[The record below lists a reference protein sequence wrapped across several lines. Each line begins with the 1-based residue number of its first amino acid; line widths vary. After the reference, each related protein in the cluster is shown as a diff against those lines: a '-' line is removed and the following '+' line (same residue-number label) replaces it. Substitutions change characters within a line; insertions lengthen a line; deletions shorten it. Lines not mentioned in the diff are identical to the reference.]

1 MMFTIGVLIAI
12 LSAAS
17 WAMGTI
23 LFDKIGKVM
32 PAAGITFFK
41 SVMSVLLMTV
51 LMLVFGFE
59 IPTGRQLLFLAL
71 SGVIGISVGDTLFFR
86 SLQHLGVKM
95 QVLYFILGQVLT
107 VILSYLFL
115 GEILTLLQYIGA
127 FVVVIG
133 VLLVIFDKQDN
144 HPNKTQGII
153 EGFAAMLCYSVS
165 IILIK
170 SVMDEVSAVTATFY
184 RMLFS
189 VVFVLLGGLFSK
201 KVKAWAA
208 PLRQRKTLALFTV
221 NSVIVTYGGFLM
233 SVLALKY
240 IDVSIASI
248 LSTTEPLFTL
258 LFAFLIN
265 KDKPTRK
272 EMIGALIAMV
282 GVLMMIL
289 FQ

>member
-1 MMFTIGVLIAI
+1 MFTIGVLIAV

-23 LFDKIGKVM
+23 LFEKIGKVM

-41 SVMSVLLMTV
+41 SAMSVVLMAA

-59 IPTGRQLLFLAL
+59 IPTGRQLLLLAI

-86 SLQHLGVKM
+86 SLQNLGVKM

-107 VILSYLFL
+107 VFLSYLFL

-127 FVVVIG
+127 FIVIIG
-133 VLLVIFDKQDN
+133 VLLVIFNKSDN
-144 HPNKTQGII
+144 RPNKVRGII
-153 EGFAAMLCYSVS
+153 EGFLAMLCYSIS
-165 IILIK
+165 IIIIK
-170 SVMDEVSAVTATFY
+170 SVLEDVSAVTATFY

-189 VVFVLLGGLFSK
+189 VVFVLVGGLFGK
-201 KVKAWAA
+201 QIKNWAA
-208 PLRQRKTLALFTV
+208 PLKQRKTLGLFV
-221 NSVIVTYGGFLM
+221 LNAAIVTYGGFLM

-240 IDVSIASI
+240 VDVSVASI

-265 KDKPTRK
+265 RDKPTKR
-272 EMIGALIAMV
+272 ELLGAAITFV
-282 GVLMMIL
+282 GVLLMVI

>member
-1 MMFTIGVLIAI
+1 MMFIVGVLIAI

-23 LFDKIGKVM
+23 IFDKIGKKM
-32 PAAGITFFK
+32 PAEGITFFK
-41 SVMSVLLMTV
+41 SAMSVLLMAA

-59 IPTGRQLLFLAL
+59 MPTGRQLLFLAL
-71 SGVIGISVGDTLFFR
+71 SGLIGISIGDTLFFR

-107 VILSYLFL
+107 VFLSYLFL

-127 FVVVIG
+127 FVVIVG

-144 HPNKTQGII
+144 RPNKFKGII
-153 EGFAAMLCYSVS
+153 EGLLAMICYSVS

-170 SVMDEVSAVTATFY
+170 SVLDDVSAVTATFY

-189 VVFVLLGGLFSK
+189 VVFVLIGGLFGK
-201 KVKAWAA
+201 KVKVWAE
-208 PLRQRKTLALFTV
+208 PLKQRNILTLFAV
-221 NSVIVTYGGFLM
+221 NAVIVTYGGFLM

-265 KDKPTRK
+265 KDKPTKR
-272 EMIGALIAMV
+272 ELIGAAITFI
-282 GVLMMIL
+282 GVLMMII

>member
-1 MMFTIGVLIAI
+1 MMFTVGVLIAI
-12 LSAAS
+12 VSAAS

-23 LFDKIGKVM
+23 LFEKIGKVM

-41 SVMSVLLMTV
+41 SALSVLLMLI
-51 LMLVFGFE
+51 LMFVFGFE
-59 IPTGRQLLFLAL
+59 VPTGRQLLFLAL
-71 SGVIGISVGDTLFFR
+71 SGIIGISVGDTLFFR

-107 VILSYLFL
+107 VFLSYLFL

-127 FVVVIG
+127 LVVIAG

-144 HPNKTQGII
+144 RPNKFKGIV
-153 EGFAAMLCYSVS
+153 EGFVAMICYSVS
-165 IILIK
+165 IILVK
-170 SVMDEVSAVTATFY
+170 WVLDDVSAVTATFY

-189 VVFVLLGGLFSK
+189 VVFVLVGGLFGK
-201 KVKAWAA
+201 QVKVWMA
-208 PLRQRKTLALFTV
+208 PLKQKGTLALFVT
-221 NSVIVTYGGFLM
+221 NTVIVTYGGFLM
-233 SVLALKY
+233 SVVALKY
-240 IDVSIASI
+240 IDVSVASI

-265 KDKPTRK
+265 KDKPTKK
-272 EMIGALIAMV
+272 ELVGAVVTFV
-282 GVLMMIL
+282 GVLMMVI

>member
-1 MMFTIGVLIAI
+1 MFTIGVLIAI

-23 LFDKIGKVM
+23 LFEKIGKVM

-41 SVMSVLLMTV
+41 SAMSVVLMAA

-59 IPTGRQLLFLAL
+59 IPTGRQLLLLAI

-86 SLQHLGVKM
+86 SLQNLGVKM

-107 VILSYLFL
+107 VFLSYLFL

-127 FVVVIG
+127 FIVIIG
-133 VLLVIFDKQDN
+133 VLLVIFNKSDN
-144 HPNKTQGII
+144 RPNKVRGII
-153 EGFAAMLCYSVS
+153 EGFLAMLCYSIS
-165 IILIK
+165 IIIIK
-170 SVMDEVSAVTATFY
+170 SVLEDVSAVTATFY

-189 VVFVLLGGLFSK
+189 VVFVLVGGLFGK
-201 KVKAWAA
+201 QIKNWAA
-208 PLRQRKTLALFTV
+208 PLKQRKTLGLFV
-221 NSVIVTYGGFLM
+221 LNAAIVTYGGFLM

-240 IDVSIASI
+240 VDVSVASI

-265 KDKPTRK
+265 RDKPTKR
-272 EMIGALIAMV
+272 ELLGAAITFV
-282 GVLMMIL
+282 GVLLMVI

>member
-1 MMFTIGVLIAI
+1 MMFIIGVLIAI

-23 LFDKIGKVM
+23 IFDKIGKKM
-32 PAAGITFFK
+32 PAEGITFFK
-41 SVMSVLLMTV
+41 SAMSVLLMAA

-59 IPTGRQLLFLAL
+59 VPTGRQLLFLAL
-71 SGVIGISVGDTLFFR
+71 SGLIGISVGDTLFFR

-107 VILSYLFL
+107 VFLSYLFL

-127 FVVVIG
+127 FVVIVG

-144 HPNKTQGII
+144 RPNKFKGIV
-153 EGFAAMLCYSVS
+153 EGLLAMICYSVS

-170 SVMDEVSAVTATFY
+170 SVLDDVSAVTATFY

-189 VVFVLLGGLFSK
+189 VVFVLIGGLFGK
-201 KVKAWAA
+201 KVKVWAE
-208 PLRQRKTLALFTV
+208 PLKQRNTLALFAV
-221 NSVIVTYGGFLM
+221 NAVIVTYGGFLM

-265 KDKPTRK
+265 KDKPTKR
-272 EMIGALIAMV
+272 ELIGAAVTFI
-282 GVLMMIL
+282 GVLMMIV

>member
-1 MMFTIGVLIAI
+1 MFTIGVLIAV

-23 LFDKIGKVM
+23 IFEKIGKVM

-41 SVMSVLLMTV
+41 SAMSVVLMAA

-59 IPTGRQLLFLAL
+59 IPTGRQLLLLAI

-86 SLQHLGVKM
+86 SLQNLGVKM

-107 VILSYLFL
+107 VFLSYLFL

-127 FVVVIG
+127 FIVIIG
-133 VLLVIFDKQDN
+133 VLLVIFNKSDN
-144 HPNKTQGII
+144 RPNKVRGII
-153 EGFAAMLCYSVS
+153 EGFLAMLCYSIS
-165 IILIK
+165 IIVIK
-170 SVMDEVSAVTATFY
+170 SVVEDVSAVTATFY

-189 VVFVLLGGLFSK
+189 VVFVLIGGLFSK
-201 KVKAWAA
+201 QIKTWAT
-208 PLRQRKTLALFTV
+208 PLKKRKTLGLFV
-221 NSVIVTYGGFLM
+221 LNAAIVTYGGFLL

-240 IDVSIASI
+240 IDVSVASI
-248 LSTTEPLFTL
+248 LSTTEPLFAL

-265 KDKPTRK
+265 RDKPTRR
-272 EMIGALIAMV
+272 ELLGAAITFI
-282 GVLMMIL
+282 GVLIMII

>member
-1 MMFTIGVLIAI
+1 MMFIVGVLIAI

-23 LFDKIGKVM
+23 IFDKIGKKM
-32 PAAGITFFK
+32 PAEGITFFK
-41 SVMSVLLMTV
+41 SAMSVLLMAA

-59 IPTGRQLLFLAL
+59 MPTGRQLLFLAL
-71 SGVIGISVGDTLFFR
+71 SGLIGISIGDTLFFR

-107 VILSYLFL
+107 VFLSYLFL

-127 FVVVIG
+127 CVVIVG
-133 VLLVIFDKQDN
+133 VLLVIFDKQDSR
-144 HPNKTQGII
+144 PNKFKGIV
-153 EGFAAMLCYSVS
+153 EGLLAMICYSVS

-170 SVMDEVSAVTATFY
+170 SVLDDVSAVTATFY

-189 VVFVLLGGLFSK
+189 VIFVLIGGLFGK
-201 KVKAWAA
+201 KVKAWAE
-208 PLRQRKTLALFTV
+208 PLKQRNTLALFAV
-221 NSVIVTYGGFLM
+221 NAVIVTYGGFLM

-248 LSTTEPLFTL
+248 LSTTEPLFAL

-265 KDKPTRK
+265 KDKPTKR
-272 EMIGALIAMV
+272 ELIGAAITFI
-282 GVLMMIL
+282 GVLMMIV

>member
-1 MMFTIGVLIAI
+1 MFLIGVLIAI
-12 LSAAS
+12 LSASS

-23 LFDKIGKVM
+23 IFDKIGKIM
-32 PAAGITFFK
+32 PAEGITFFK
-41 SVMSVLLMTV
+41 SAMSVLLMAA

-59 IPTGRQLLFLAL
+59 IPTGKQLLFLAL
-71 SGVIGISVGDTLFFR
+71 SGLIGISVGDTLFFR

-107 VILSYLFL
+107 VFLSYLFL
-115 GEILTLLQYIGA
+115 GEILTLLQYIGTL
-127 FVVVIG
+127 VVIAG

-144 HPNKTQGII
+144 RPNKLRGII
-153 EGFAAMLCYSVS
+153 EGLIAMICYSIS

-170 SVMDEVSAVTATFY
+170 SVLDDVSAVTATFY

-189 VVFVLLGGLFSK
+189 AVFVLIGGLFSK
-201 KVKAWAA
+201 KMKVWVE
-208 PLRQRKTLALFTV
+208 PLKQRNTLALFAV
-221 NSVIVTYGGFLM
+221 NAVIVTYGGFLM

-240 IDVSIASI
+240 IDVSVASI
-248 LSTTEPLFTL
+248 LSTTEPLFAL

-272 EMIGALIAMV
+272 ELIGAAITFV
-282 GVLMMIL
+282 GVIMMVV

>member
-1 MMFTIGVLIAI
+1 MFLIGVLIAI
-12 LSAAS
+12 LSASS

-23 LFDKIGKVM
+23 IFDKIGKIM
-32 PAAGITFFK
+32 PAEGITFFK
-41 SVMSVLLMTV
+41 SAMSVLLMAA

-59 IPTGRQLLFLAL
+59 IPTGKQLLFLAL
-71 SGVIGISVGDTLFFR
+71 SGLIGISVGDTLFFR

-107 VILSYLFL
+107 VFLSYLFL
-115 GEILTLLQYIGA
+115 GEILTLLQYIGTL
-127 FVVVIG
+127 VVIAG

-144 HPNKTQGII
+144 RPNKLRGII
-153 EGFAAMLCYSVS
+153 EGLIAMICYSIS

-170 SVMDEVSAVTATFY
+170 SVLDDVSAVTATFY

-189 VVFVLLGGLFSK
+189 AVFVLIGGLFSK
-201 KVKAWAA
+201 KMKVWVE
-208 PLRQRKTLALFTV
+208 PLKQRNTLALFTV
-221 NSVIVTYGGFLM
+221 NAVIVTYGGFLM

-240 IDVSIASI
+240 IDVSVASI
-248 LSTTEPLFTL
+248 LSTTEPLFAL

-272 EMIGALIAMV
+272 ELIGAAITFV
-282 GVLMMIL
+282 GVIMMVV

>member
-1 MMFTIGVLIAI
+1 MMFTVGVLIAI

-23 LFDKIGKVM
+23 LFEKIGKVM

-41 SVMSVLLMTV
+41 SAMSLV
-51 LMLVFGFE
+51 LMAILMLIFGFE
-59 IPTGRQLLFLAL
+59 IPTGRQLLLL
-71 SGVIGISVGDTLFFR
+71 GISGVIGISVGDTLFFR
-86 SLQHLGVKM
+86 SLQKLGVKM

-107 VILSYLFL
+107 VLLSYMFL
-115 GEILTLLQYIGA
+115 GEILMLLQYIGA
-127 FVVVIG
+127 FIVIIG

-144 HPNKTQGII
+144 RPNKVKGII
-153 EGFAAMLCYSVS
+153 EGFLAMLCYSVS

-170 SVMDEVSAVTATFY
+170 SVLEDISAVTATFY
-184 RMLFS
+184 RMIFS
-189 VVFVLLGGLFSK
+189 VVFVLVGGLFGK
-201 KVKAWAA
+201 QIKAWAT
-208 PLRQRKTLALFTV
+208 PLRQRKTLTLFV
-221 NSVIVTYGGFLM
+221 LNAAIVTYGGFLM

-240 IDVSIASI
+240 VDVSVASI
-248 LSTTEPLFTL
+248 LSTTEPLFAL

-272 EMIGALIAMV
+272 ELIGAAITFV
-282 GVLMMIL
+282 GVIMMIV